1 MFVKDVT
8 PLSQE
13 LALVDSSEVA
23 FNYCFTCTQEWH
35 VVLIVV
41 ASGYTAEKR
50 A

>member
-1 MFVKDVT
+1 MKDVT